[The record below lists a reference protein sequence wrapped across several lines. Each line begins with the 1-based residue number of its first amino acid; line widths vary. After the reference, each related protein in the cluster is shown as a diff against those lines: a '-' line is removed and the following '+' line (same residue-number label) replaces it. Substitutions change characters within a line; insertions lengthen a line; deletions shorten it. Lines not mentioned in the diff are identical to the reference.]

1 MAQKEFNTRI
11 QLKSDT
17 EANWLKAT
25 NFTPLKGEMI
35 VYNADENY
43 NYERIKIGDGV
54 RKVNELPFVNT
65 QVQIMTWG
73 ADD

>member
-35 VYNADENY
+35 VYNADANY